1 VRYLYPSRTTA
12 LRGLSLALT
21 AVWLVTYAVLLLQ
34 VPHPHPAVVAVS
46 LAYLGYYVGVSLW
59 LTARAAR
66 RRRAE
71 FAAAG

>member
-1 VRYLYPSRTTA
+1 
-12 LRGLSLALT
+12 
-21 AVWLVTYAVLLLQ
+21 VWLVTYAVLLVQ
-34 VPHPHPAVVAVS
+34 VPDPHPVVVALS

-71 FAAAG
+71 FAATG